1 MPSLV
6 KRYRIAGGDVVSRV
20 GDLLFL
26 RSYDTTLAQIDLS
39 KLPPV
44 RKKTKIKFPMTVAK
58 LDGKRWIIHCHDY
71 STKPIRLPVLVSS
84 SPLVVGRDLAKK
96 MLGRGMMHVEA
107 IDRRVYAHDVDADPE
122 VLMRLGGDA
131 FEVVDGVEKA
141 SGDTF
146 GKAITGDGH
155 EVLIWDGDG
164 YEHDGERL
172 RKTFALGAS
181 NVDWSAVPAGPG
193 AFYYLSDR
201 KLMLA
206 TRGKKPRS
214 VHAKAKSIMRIAAGP
229 SGSLLLKYADNAQR
243 WQLGVY
249 DGDVRGYRANK
260 LGTQRDVLFAVEWSA
275 KAGQIFV
282 LTADHGMIAVEPEE
296 LGYL

>member
-1 MPSLV
+1 M
-6 KRYRIAGGDVVSRV
+6 AAGDVVARV

-44 RKKTKIKFPMTVAK
+44 RKKTKIKYPMTVAK
-58 LDGKRWIIHCHDY
+58 LDGKRWVIHCHDY
-71 STKPIRLPVLVSS
+71 STKPIRLSVLVSS
-84 SPLVVGRDLAKK
+84 SPLVAGRDLAKK
-96 MLGRGMMHVEA
+96 MPGRGMQHVEVL
-107 IDRRVYAHDVDADPE
+107 DGRVYAHDVDADPE
-122 VLMRLGGDA
+122 VLMRYAGDA
-131 FEVVDGVEKA
+131 FEVVTGVEKA
-141 SGDTF
+141 RGDTF
-146 GKAITGDGH
+146 GKAVTGDGR

-164 YEHDGERL
+164 YEHDGQRL
-172 RKTFALGAS
+172 RRTFALGAT

-214 VHAKAKSIMRIAAGP
+214 VHAKAKHIMRIAPGP
-229 SGSLLLKYADNAQR
+229 AESLLLQFGDNPQR
-243 WQLGVY
+243 WQFGVY

-260 LGTQRDVLFAVEWSA
+260 LGTQRDVLFAVEWSE
-275 KAGQIFV
+275 KAGRIFV
-282 LTADHGMIAVEPEE
+282 LTSDHGMIAVEPEQV
-296 LGYL
+296 GYL